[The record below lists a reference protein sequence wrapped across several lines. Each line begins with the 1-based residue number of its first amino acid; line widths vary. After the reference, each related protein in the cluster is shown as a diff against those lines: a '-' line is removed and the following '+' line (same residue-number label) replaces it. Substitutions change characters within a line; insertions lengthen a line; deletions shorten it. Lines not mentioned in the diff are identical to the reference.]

1 MWDFHFSRHGVE
13 FDSYVRAV
21 FSSVQFHLNSVADV
35 RTVAIFLK
43 QLKFQGIV
51 ADRAREGEQKSIL
64 KESVES
70 KMLIVSAAAIFIF
83 IYI

>member
-51 ADRAREGEQKSIL
+51 ADRQERENK
-64 KESVES
+64 K
-70 KMLIVSAAAIFIF
+70 AF
-83 IYI
+83 